1 MSTEETEQDKSVI
14 LKKNMSTMQKL
25 SDLLDSSTTGVF
37 IIETYGMISDML
49 NSEYDYFLEEKD
61 NYESLIQIKVHL
73 VNVEEILMPIF
84 IGIQNND
91 TLPEDVKLSHVLLF
105 YIITEYIF
113 TGYVDEEVYAY
124 PPNDSKEF
132 KLKFAESL
140 EIMLMNTWT
149 THPSDIDYF
158 FTAYIQYHDGVSYHN
173 VLEAIIM
180 DDLTELYFE
189 EIKSILKF
197 KQVNYESADLVGW
210 SNNSRYVTDEVYNL
224 KNFDDVFK
232 VLKNSNLL
240 LFDRN

>member
-124 PPNDSKEF
+124 PPSDSKEF

-158 FTAYIQYHDGVSYHN
+158 FTAYIQHHDGVSYHN